1 MKQYNLVLSGLGGQ
15 GVMTV
20 SQVIAAAASRES
32 KPAKLYE
39 GTGMSQRGG
48 GVFSFVRL
56 GESYSPKIPVGK
68 GDAIISLEISEIASV
83 ISYLKPHGEVWANS
97 GMIHGYYTNLKPELY
112 PKAKD
117 IQAMVKLKTDH
128 LYTIPAARLAQ
139 EAGSVQAVNM
149 VMLGAFASNQAF
161 VSVDSLTWAI
171 AETNKRYA
179 EANLNAFWKG
189 FKFCD
194 KASASK

>member
-32 KPAKLYE
+32 IPVKLFE
-39 GTGMSQRGG
+39 GTGISQRGG
-48 GVFSFVRL
+48 GVYGFVRL

-83 ISYLKPHGEVWANS
+83 IPYLKSNGQVWANS
-97 GMIHGYYTNLKPELY
+97 GMIHGYYTKLKPELY
-112 PKAKD
+112 PKPKD
-117 IQAMVKLKTDH
+117 IQAMVMLKTNR
-128 LYTIPAARLAQ
+128 LYTIPAAQLAQ
-139 EAGSVQAVNM
+139 EAGSAQAVNM
-149 VMLGAFASNQAF
+149 VMLGAFASNNAF

-179 EANLNAFWKG
+179 EANLNAFWNG

-194 KASASK
+194 KASAAK